1 MKSAVLFLALAL
13 AIGSAAAQTAT
24 AHFAD
29 ADNEALVARGKTVYG
44 TVCAACHGRRLQ
56 GQALWQL
63 MDRFAGRRAPPHDA
77 TGHTWRH
84 SDDDLFAMT
93 KFGHFPGTPPQV
105 RSWMPAFGG
114 HLSDREILAVIAYI
128 KSNWPT
134 GIRASQAMLNPGE
147 AGMPKD
153 ADTTSWTLPPN
164 CIGNF
169 PQWRANSK

>member
-1 MKSAVLFLALAL
+1 MLLAFAVAT
-13 AIGSAAAQTAT
+13 GSAAAQTAP

-29 ADNEALVARGKTVYG
+29 VDNEALVAQGKNVYG
-44 TVCAACHGRRLQ
+44 AVCASCHGRRLE

-93 KFGHFPGTPPQV
+93 KFGRFTGAPPQL

-134 GIRASQAMLNPGE
+134 GIRASQAMLNPGQ

-153 ADTTSWTLPPN
+153 ADKTSWTLPPN
-164 CIGNF
+164 CTSNF
-169 PQWRANSK
+169 LQWRADSK